1 MCFFL
6 FHRKTVSCQESII
19 INRQT
24 TSVVCWCPTPSKATP
39 CSRGTDIIHGT
50 TTPTSY
56 GRIIYR
62 PAVRLDTHFNTLI
75 VVLWWQCEKQIF
87 FCKKS
92 SPVGD
97 SPYYET
103 GSCEVVS
110 DGLMYNQSSRFVR
123 RHGGNHNE
131 CHKWCDV
138 TMEIIKEWQL
148 LPSILRSIL
157 ASYYRKEIG
166 YTFNQNCWSRYLW
179 FIGTHVF
186 PSV

>member
-1 MCFFL
+1 
-6 FHRKTVSCQESII
+6 
-19 INRQT
+19 
-24 TSVVCWCPTPSKATP
+24 
-39 CSRGTDIIHGT
+39 
-50 TTPTSY
+50 
-56 GRIIYR
+56 
-62 PAVRLDTHFNTLI
+62 LI